1 MTNELLRFSLS
12 TGVVV
17 AAGIVLSR
25 TADAIAERTGFGRLA
40 VGVVLLAGATTLP
53 EIITDIT
60 AVRIGAPDLAVGDIV
75 GSCVMNLF
83 ILGLLDLL
91 HHRAHG
97 SGLLSRVVLAHSR
110 AAALSIILL
119 GICGVAI
126 LSRLTLAVGHVGI
139 GTILIFGVYLAG
151 LRSTM
156 SIGEAGTAPSEDGQ
170 GHREPMR
177 LSAAIVGFVLGA
189 AAIALSGPVLARS
202 AEHLAEASGLGQ
214 TFFGSVFL
222 AFITSLPEL
231 VASLTAMRIGAH
243 DLAVANLFGSN
254 VFNMAVIL
262 VFDLFYVKGPLLAS
276 VEPRHAITAFVAIIM
291 TGLALQVTVTRD
303 ERRVWV
309 FERDAVALIL
319 AFLAGIGVI
328 YIAR

>member
-1 MTNELLRFSLS
+1 MTHELIRFVVS

-25 TADAIAERTGFGRLA
+25 TADAIAERTGLGRLA

-60 AVRIGAPDLAVGDIV
+60 AVRIDAPDLAVGDIA
-75 GSCVMNLF
+75 GSCVMNLL
-83 ILGLLDLL
+83 ILALLDLG
-91 HHRAHG
+91 HHRMHG
-97 SGLLSRVVLAHSR
+97 SGLLSRVVVTHSR

-119 GICGVAI
+119 GIAGVAI
-126 LSRLTLAVGHVGI
+126 LSRLSLAIGHVGI

-156 SIGEAGTAPSEDGQ
+156 AVGEPGTDAGGPGDTPQAQ
-170 GHREPMR
+170 MK
-177 LSAAIVGFVLGA
+177 LSSAIVGFSLGA
-189 AAIALSGPVLARS
+189 VAIALSGPVLARS

-222 AFITSLPEL
+222 AIITSLPEL
-231 VASLTAMRIGAH
+231 VASFTALRIGAH

-254 VFNMAVIL
+254 VFNMAVL
-262 VFDLFYVKGPLLAS
+262 LLFDLFYVKGPLLSS
-276 VEPRHAITAFVAIIM
+276 VEPRHAITVFIAIIM
-291 TGLALQVTVTRD
+291 SGLALQVTVSRG

-309 FERDAVALIL
+309 FEQDAVALIV
-319 AFLAGIGVI
+319 AFLVGVGLM
-328 YIAR
+328 YVTR